1 MGAGLNP
8 VLGTKWFVFH
18 NCMFAPSGAQ
28 GTRLSTFTVEA
39 KDCIRS

>member
-1 MGAGLNP
+1 LCFII
-8 VLGTKWFVFH
+8 VCLH
-18 NCMFAPSGAQ
+18 PSGAQ